1 MIQKEKDMN
10 RGKLEYMISDPS
22 EGVNMWLRDTIL
34 GRRSEIWEAMK
45 KQQEENTVTDICVLF
60 TRYIRKN
67 NKYYETPILA
77 QNVLGGYIATPLG
90 KEVAK
95 VLMKAEMEHC
105 EIVQYS
111 INANQVGKEKANNRL
126 SMVVFAHF
134 DEPHSKQEANLLV
147 GDEIEEQ
154 IMKPIND
161 LLASNEAY
169 MGMSNYNDREILL
182 NRNDLEELLIS
193 CSKGCRFTKGLFYQ

>member
-1 MIQKEKDMN
+1 MN
-10 RGKLEYMISDPS
+10 RGRLEYMISDPS
-22 EGVNMWLRDTIL
+22 EGVNIWLRDSYL
-34 GRRSEIWEAMK
+34 GYRSGMWEAME
-45 KQQEENTVTDICVLF
+45 KQQEDNSVTDICILF

-67 NKYYETPILA
+67 NKDYVTPILA
-77 QNVLGGYIATPLG
+77 KNVIGGYKTTPLG
-90 KEVAK
+90 EEVAK